1 MVFIFNLSDI
11 FQLLREILQHVKEA
25 TISGFSFVEIGS
37 TFLVLFAIIDVT
49 GSVPIFLNLRS
60 QNKIIEPLKA
70 AGYSFIILILFL
82 FVGEWILKLFHVDH
96 SSFAVAGALVILI
109 ISIEMIF
116 GVEIFKNDSPT
127 GSSTLVP
134 VVFPLVAGPGTF
146 TTLLSMRAQN
156 ASINIIIAVLVN
168 LIIVYFVLRYLD
180 FVKKLLGAS
189 GVYIMRKFFGVI
201 LMAISVSLITTNLS
215 QLIDSIH

>member
-1 MVFIFNLSDI
+1 MLGFNL
-11 FQLLREILQHVKEA
+11 
-25 TISGFSFVEIGS
+25 VEIGS

-49 GSVPIFLNLRS
+49 GAVPIFLNLRS
-60 QNKIIEPLKA
+60 QNKTIEPFKA
-70 AGYSFIILILFL
+70 ASYSFIILILFL
-82 FVGEWILKLFHVDH
+82 FVGEWILKLFDVNL

-116 GVEIFKNDSPT
+116 GVEIFKNDSPS

-134 VVFPLVAGPGTF
+134 VVFPLIAGPGTF
-146 TTLLSMRAQN
+146 TTLLSMRSQS
-156 ASINIIIAVLVN
+156 ASVNIIIAVLLN
-168 LIIVYFVLRYLD
+168 LVIVYFVLRYLD
-180 FVKKLLGAS
+180 FVKRLLGAS

-215 QLIDSIH
+215 KLIESIH